1 MDPLGTLTETLT
13 PRTGTVRL
21 RLTPTGR
28 VLLVG
33 PFASLG
39 GARQLAR
46 RLRPQAG
53 KTSGKKEKAVDRL
66 ILAARHVLALSR
78 LLLLIGCA
86 TPSALISV
94 DAEQGARLTEAQQ
107 LVDRA
112 WETQH
117 HGGPTPQVRLYPG
130 TPIEGGEF
138 SLRRSIIS
146 LTALALMGREWR
158 AVLGHETRHALLGHD
173 GHCGPPCEIAAD
185 RMAVQVMSSSWGMA
199 RDEATFQV
207 CTVLVGASFEAVNS
221 PPAAS

>member
-94 DAEQGARLTEAQQ
+94 NAEQGAYETPDRWDATQQ
-107 LVDRA
+107 FYTLSTCRKWAESGPLQFGGRSRIEYTCSPYKQLPRA
-112 WETQH
+112 
-117 HGGPTPQVRLYPG
+117 R
-130 TPIEGGEF
+130 
-138 SLRRSIIS
+138 
-146 LTALALMGREWR
+146 
-158 AVLGHETRHALLGHD
+158 
-173 GHCGPPCEIAAD
+173 
-185 RMAVQVMSSSWGMA
+185 
-199 RDEATFQV
+199 
-207 CTVLVGASFEAVNS
+207 
-221 PPAAS
+221 